1 MSFMIKYAAAETEL
15 AETMRTK
22 STERA
27 RHKTQKRAVGDILF
41 VVAVALL
48 HATLVRTH
56 ACARPWSLSKRQL
69 ALACSMFVS
78 WFKSL

>member
-27 RHKTQKRAVGDILF
+27 RHKSERWAISCLYWQ
-41 VVAVALL
+41 
-48 HATLVRTH
+48 
-56 ACARPWSLSKRQL
+56 
-69 ALACSMFVS
+69 
-78 WFKSL
+78 